1 MKMNPQCSEEER
13 PGMTERP
20 TKVRRRVLFVVCLV
34 YFITY
39 LDRNTVQVAAPMMM
53 KHFQINKLQF
63 GLVLSVFSWTYGI
76 FQIPVGM
83 LGDKFGPR
91 KVLAAL
97 VSVWSLF
104 TAATALAWNFAS
116 LVVIRALFG
125 LGESGAFATAT
136 RAFASWIPSSER
148 GFAQGVT
155 HAAAR
160 FGATATPII
169 VAAIMVRWGWQA
181 PFLIL
186 GVLGLA
192 WSAFWY
198 FWYRDKP
205 TEFKERWGAINQAE
219 MDFIEGGRSA
229 KKAAAKLQFRT
240 LLKSRN
246 LWFLSLSYPAYCYVS
261 WIYAWFPLYLVEARG
276 FTIIKMGIFLTV
288 IHAAG
293 PVGNAL
299 GGWLSDEILR
309 KTGNSKFA
317 RRVVAMAALLMA
329 AGFII
334 PAALTNSAYMAVF
347 FLTGAVFCLETSVAV
362 YWAVCLDVGHEY
374 AGTVSA
380 MMNSVG
386 QVGSVLSPLV
396 FGAILQFTGS
406 WVYPFIVA
414 GVVLV
419 AGVFLWLG
427 VNPELSLVDELG
439 LRQAKNETTT
449 ALA

>member
-1 MKMNPQCSEEER
+1 
-13 PGMTERP
+13 
-20 TKVRRRVLFVVCLV
+20 
-34 YFITY
+34 
-39 LDRNTVQVAAPMMM
+39 MMM
-53 KHFQINKLQF
+53 KHFHVNKLQL
-63 GLVLSVFSWTYGI
+63 GLVFAVFSWTYGT

-91 KVLAAL
+91 KVLAVL

-125 LGESGAFATAT
+125 MGEAGAFPTAT
-136 RAFASWIPSSER
+136 RAFSFWIPSSER

-155 HAAAR
+155 HAASR
-160 FGATATPII
+160 FGATITPII
-169 VAAIMVRWGWQA
+169 VASIMIRWGWQSVF
-181 PFLIL
+181 FLF
-186 GVLGLA
+186 GALGLT

-205 TEFKERWGAINQAE
+205 AEFGEKWGRINQAE
-219 MDFIEGGRSA
+219 MDLIDGGRSA
-229 KKAAAKLQFRT
+229 RKAPAKLQFRT
-240 LLKSRN
+240 LIKSRN

-261 WIYAWFPLYLVEARG
+261 WMYAWFPSYLVEARG
-276 FTIIKMGIFLTV
+276 FSILRMGVFVTV
-288 IHAAG
+288 MHAAG
-293 PVGNAL
+293 PLGNML
-299 GGWLSDEILR
+299 GGWLSDMIWR
-309 KTGNSKFA
+309 KTGRGKLA
-317 RRVVAMAALLMA
+317 RRFVSMAALLMA
-329 AGFII
+329 AAFII
-334 PAALTNSAYMAVF
+334 PAALTSSAYMAVF
-347 FLTGAVFCLETSVAV
+347 FLTGAVFCLEASVPV

-380 MMNSVG
+380 MMNGVG
-386 QVGSVLSPLV
+386 QVGSLLSPLV

-414 GVVLV
+414 GVVSAV
-419 AGVFLWLG
+419 GVLLWLG

-439 LRQAKNETTT
+439 LRQAENEAKT

>member
-1 MKMNPQCSEEER
+1 M
-13 PGMTERP
+13 
-20 TKVRRRVLFVVCLV
+20 
-34 YFITY
+34 I
-39 LDRNTVQVAAPMMM
+39 M
-53 KHFQINKLQF
+53 KHFHISKLQF
-63 GLVLSVFSWTYGI
+63 GLVLSVFSWMYGI

-104 TAATALAWNFAS
+104 TAATGLAWNFAS

-136 RAFASWIPSSER
+136 RAFASWMPASER

-155 HAAAR
+155 HAASR

-169 VAAIMVRWGWQA
+169 VAAIMVRWGWQSA
-181 PFLIL
+181 FLIL
-186 GVLGLA
+186 GILGLA

-229 KKAAAKLQFRT
+229 KKAAAKVQFRT
-240 LLKSRN
+240 LIKSRN

-261 WIYAWFPLYLVEARG
+261 WMYAWFPLYLVEARG
-276 FTIIKMGIFLTV
+276 FTILKMGIFLTA

-293 PVGNAL
+293 PVGNTL
-299 GGWLSDEILR
+299 GGWLSDKILR
-309 KTGNSKFA
+309 KTGNGKLA
-317 RRVVAMAALLMA
+317 RRVVAMAALLVA
-329 AGFII
+329 AAFIM
-334 PAALTNSAYMAVF
+334 PVTLTSSAYMAVL
-347 FLTGAVFCLETSVAV
+347 FLACAVFCLETSVAV

-374 AGTVSA
+374 AGTVSG

-386 QVGSVLSPLV
+386 QVGSVLSPLA

-406 WVYPFIVA
+406 WIYPFIVA
-414 GVVLV
+414 CVVLIG
-419 AGVFLWLG
+419 GVLLWLG

-439 LRQAKNETTT
+439 LCQSECEAKTV
-449 ALA
+449 LA